1 MNTQDVIYSMLT
13 ENTGSHFL
21 DSGGSGGRMWQRNA
35 EKTIEDFRNEP
46 QESYEFDHE
55 SGWLTRN
62 VSLFHYLSELLQDNL
77 CRAFNK
83 IQDEGNE
90 EDGDIFYR
98 VELEA
103 EKLLEYT
110 NRTEEQIHSSTEFNT
125 YNGDSDLSQ
134 VIQAKNLFLNDD
146 HYLLLQIHGGADVR
160 GGYTKT
166 KLFLLQDEYT
176 IHEYLMEY
184 EDTDDVDFEEALD
197 PTTGKTYTDEQVRA
211 RQYFLK
217 VMEGNDGNQRYSSY
231 TPDI

>member
-1 MNTQDVIYSMLT
+1 MNTEDVIYSMLT

-35 EKTIEDFRNEP
+35 KKTILDFRNEP

-55 SGWLTRN
+55 NGWLTRN

-103 EKLLEYT
+103 EKLLAYT
-110 NRTEEQIHSSTEFNT
+110 NQREQPTEFNT

-134 VIQAKNLFLNDD
+134 VIQGKNLYLNNE

-184 EDTDDVDFEEALD
+184 EDMDEVDFEEALD

-217 VMEGNDGNQRYSSY
+217 VIEGNDGNQRYSSY
-231 TPDI
+231 TPNI